1 MGTPG
6 FEAISPLWPLS
17 PGKAIKLPF
26 PASLKTRVSEIQFGT
41 GVQRSRD
48 FGIRINHMYSIP
60 PSSWTSLPTPHPSSS
75 SHSPELSFLCY
86 TAGFHQLSI
95 LHMVVCVSVC
105 VCLLVTQMCLTVCN
119 PMDCSLSGFSV
130 HGILQARILEWVAI
144 SFSERSSRPRDRTQ
158 VSYIAGRFFTI

>member
-1 MGTPG
+1 MSTSWPRPLWTISINFLRFPQVGTPG

-26 PASLKTRVSEIQFGT
+26 PTSLKTRVSEIQFGT

-48 FGIRINHMYSIP
+48 FGIRINHMYSIS

-95 LHMVVCVSVC
+95 LHMVVWVSVC
-105 VCLLVTQMCLTVCN
+105 VCVCVCVCESLRCVWLFAIPWTVACQA
-119 PMDCSLSGFSV
+119 SLSMEFSRQEYWS
-130 HGILQARILEWVAI
+130 G
-144 SFSERSSRPRDRTQ
+144 
-158 VSYIAGRFFTI
+158 